1 MLADIVYDAKKT
13 YFSFKDKYTRV
24 SWSNFD
30 NFQTCK
36 GLWFFNFFI
45 KPPEHMQVLS
55 LAKEHSRAIPGTVI
69 QKVMEIFVNDRVYK
83 RSEMSSLPLLQ
94 EWFEHNSKAVY
105 QLTKFDPEIQF
116 QTEFLNTRKFWETNT
131 GKQHLKKIKD
141 EFGLDPAI
149 KEVNLS
155 FVDKAKFLGTYESEE
170 QFHNKINNIYR
181 EVLALFLKENLYFDR
196 VLSEIS
202 LNAVMEEFT
211 LTGSIDFLYNPKQ
224 RDDICFTSLPQLESG
239 YFLFDGKY
247 NISSYTKKEQL
258 FFYAYLL
265 YLKTQKLPGRLALLS
280 WSEAKFKDFVLD
292 PDYPLHIK
300 KIIQD
305 MRDTAKKII
314 SYLQDKEGVRQF
326 FKDAF
331 LELNPGT
338 TNCQFCSAF
347 SSCPAAEEKGI
358 TLFDGELMVKMQA
371 KNAARKA
378 ISLLDPSNPDMLL

>member
-1 MLADIVYDAKKT
+1 MLADIIYDAKKT

-45 KPPEHMQVLS
+45 KPPEHMQMLS
-55 LAKEHSRAIPGTVI
+55 LAKEHSRAIPGTLI
-69 QKVMEIFVNDRVYK
+69 QKVMEIFVNERVYK
-83 RSEMSSLPLLQ
+83 KPEMSSLSLLQ

-105 QLTKFDPEIQF
+105 HLTKFDPEIQF
-116 QTEFLNTRKFWETNT
+116 QTEFLNTRKFWETIP
-131 GKQHLKKIKD
+131 GKQHLKKITE

-155 FVDKAKFLGTYESEE
+155 FVDKAKFLGTYGSEE
-170 QFHNKINNIYR
+170 QFHSKINNIYR
-181 EVLALFLKENLYFDR
+181 EVLALFLKENIYFDR

-224 RDDICFTSLPQLESG
+224 KDDSCFTTLTQLESG

-258 FFYAYLL
+258 FFYAYIL
-265 YLKTQKLPGRLALLS
+265 YLKTQKLPGRLALLC
-280 WSEAKFKDFVLD
+280 WSDAKFKDFVLD
-292 PDYPLHIK
+292 PNYPLHIK
-300 KIIQD
+300 KIIQE
-305 MRDTAKKII
+305 MRDTAKNVLSFLK
-314 SYLQDKEGVRQF
+314 DKEGVRQF
-326 FKDAF
+326 FTDGF
-331 LELNPGT
+331 LDLNPGA
-338 TNCQFCSAF
+338 TNCQFCPAF
-347 SSCPAAEEKGI
+347 SSCSAAKEKGV
-358 TLFDGELMVKMQA
+358 TLFDVELMEKMQA
-371 KNAARKA
+371 KNAAKKA